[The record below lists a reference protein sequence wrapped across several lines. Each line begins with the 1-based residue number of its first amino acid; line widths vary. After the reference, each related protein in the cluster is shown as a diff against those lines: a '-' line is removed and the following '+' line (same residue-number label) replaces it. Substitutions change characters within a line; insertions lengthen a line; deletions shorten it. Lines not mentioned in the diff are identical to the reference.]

1 MDVIITWLRRIQKR
15 SGTHVF
21 HDLPRSLDSE
31 IGDPLRVEM
40 KIEAVAVVA
49 LPSRRV
55 PGFAATTQSA
65 SPGKTSVTTLLL
77 LLHLPEQIRASTEQR
92 TSV

>member
-1 MDVIITWLRRIQKR
+1 MSSTIFRAR
-15 SGTHVF
+15 SIV
-21 HDLPRSLDSE
+21 RSAIPCESKE
-31 IGDPLRVEM
+31 TEM

>member
-31 IGDPLRVEM
+31 IGDPLRVERNRNENRGSRSCRATFTACSGLCGYYSVCVSG
-40 KIEAVAVVA
+40 KNLCHHPLATA
-49 LPSRRV
+49 PS
-55 PGFAATTQSA
+55 A
-65 SPGKTSVTTLLL
+65 
-77 LLHLPEQIRASTEQR
+77 
-92 TSV
+92 